1 MLRSAIR
8 DNTAFKHNIKSSDSV
23 VNDLSEH
30 IWNELSGIDKTKL
43 VNKKKKFLTTVILNC
58 AMIANISDKRIRY
71 SRNKNS
77 YKVPARYR
85 IVNNTYSTFI
95 SIIDALEN
103 SQYICN
109 DIETKALGNSL
120 QSTFYPTYKL
130 LKHLE
135 KIDSSMYFF
144 TPYLEPIILRDE
156 NGISIDYRDTS
167 EIIDARKELKA
178 YNDIRSKFTLSL
190 KNIPVEI
197 TNSNETAK
205 ILNRFTYEGK
215 NKNELIIKPT
225 YAHRVYNESF
235 ERGGRYYGTIETQ
248 IPREL
253 RPLILID
260 GHDTVEVDYSSYHI
274 RMLYHLKEID
284 YKEDAYGAL
293 AKGDPVLR
301 KVFKQI
307 GLISINANSFNAAV
321 QGYLYEVKK
330 EKFLEGF
337 TDLSHD
343 IVKKYTTEWMNFHS
357 DIEEHFFSDAGARLQ
372 NQDSKIASKVIKHFV
387 EKNEMILC
395 IHDSF
400 IVKKSLE
407 AELRSV
413 MLKCYDEEIGFQP
426 ILD

>member
-1 MLRSAIR
+1 MLRSATR
-8 DNTAFKHNIKSSDSV
+8 DNAGFKHNIKSSDPALD
-23 VNDLSEH
+23 DLTNH
-30 IWNELSGIDKTKL
+30 IWNELSGIDKIKL
-43 VNKKKKFLTTVILNC
+43 VFKKKNFLKTVLLNC

-135 KIDSSMYFF
+135 KIDSSMYYF
-144 TPYLEPIILRDE
+144 TPYPEPIILRDE
-156 NGISIDYRDTS
+156 KGISIDYRDTS
-167 EIIDARKELKA
+167 EIIDVRKELKA

-190 KNIPVEI
+190 KNTPVEI

-205 ILNRFTYEGK
+205 ILNRFTYEDK
-215 NKNELIIKPT
+215 NKNELIIKST

-235 ERGGRYYGTIETQ
+235 ERGGRYYGTLETQ
-248 IPREL
+248 IPSVL

-274 RMLYHLKEID
+274 RMLYHLEKID
-284 YKEDAYGAL
+284 YKQDAYGAL
-293 AKGDPVLR
+293 AKGNPVLR

-307 GLISINANSFNAAV
+307 GLISINADNFNAAV
-321 QGYLYEVKK
+321 QGYISDVKK
-330 EKFLEGF
+330 DNYLEGF
-337 TDLSHD
+337 NDL
-343 IVKKYTTEWMNFHS
+343 T
-357 DIEEHFFSDAGARLQ
+357 
-372 NQDSKIASKVIKHFV
+372 
-387 EKNEMILC
+387 
-395 IHDSF
+395 
-400 IVKKSLE
+400 
-407 AELRSV
+407 
-413 MLKCYDEEIGFQP
+413 
-426 ILD
+426 